1 MGNLGL
7 GLAGGLPRP
16 PLYHRLRSQKAA
28 DVTHTLVPR
37 GLCVCTFSCVQLF
50 AISWTVARQ
59 APLAMGFP
67 RQEYWHGLPF
77 PTPGDLADP
86 GLNPRL
92 PCLLCWQSDSLPLCY
107 LGKPPRGLV
116 HPYYVGPN
124 VFQGWGQGEAP
135 VLPWGASAWCLSTIV
150 NMAFCSSEPSTAPP
164 GLAVKLRILLWSLH
178 TVPPSPPCPLC
189 LLLSPSLILFQ
200 PHRPPCYSL
209 GISS

>member
-1 MGNLGL
+1 MLS
-7 GLAGGLPRP
+7 
-16 PLYHRLRSQKAA
+16 H
-28 DVTHTLVPR
+28 
-37 GLCVCTFSCVQLF
+37 VQLF
-50 AISWTVARQ
+50 AISWTVAHQ

-77 PTPGDLADP
+77 PTPGDLADA

-92 PCLLCWQSDSLPLCY
+92 PCLLRWQSDSLPLCH

-116 HPYYVGPN
+116 HPCYVGPD
-124 VFQGWGQGEAP
+124 VFRGWGQGEDPA
-135 VLPWGASAWCLSTIV
+135 LPWGASAWCLSTV
-150 NMAFCSSEPSTAPP
+150 VSMPFCNSEPSTAPT
-164 GLAVKLRILLWSLH
+164 GLGVKLQILLWSLH